1 MPGLY
6 IIETNTSGERS
17 FWYWR
22 DRSPAR
28 ELFDLPAGDAV
39 AQAMCSA
46 SAVYFSGITLSLY
59 SAAGLDKLA
68 AALAAA
74 KQAGARVAMDSNFR
88 PRGWAGDLARARM
101 VFERFWRLADI
112 ALPTFDDEQA
122 LWGDANPDQT
132 LPRHQQRGALP
143 GAARSRRYDGGR
155 RQLQRCLPR
164 CASAEFVTR

>member
-1 MPGLY
+1 MTTLVGQ
-6 IIETNTSGERS
+6 
-17 FWYWR
+17 
-22 DRSPAR
+22 
-28 ELFDLPAGDAV
+28 LP
-39 AQAMCSA
+39 
-46 SAVYFSGITLSLY
+46 
-59 SAAGLDKLA
+59 

-132 LPRHQQRGALP
+132 ISRLAALGVPEIVTKNGPAGALILCRATSSEVPCPAPLDPVDTTAAGDSFNGAYLAARLRNSSPDEAARLGHRLAGTVIQHRGAIVP
-143 GAARSRRYDGGR
+143 KAATDAVLGR
-155 RQLQRCLPR
+155 
-164 CASAEFVTR
+164 